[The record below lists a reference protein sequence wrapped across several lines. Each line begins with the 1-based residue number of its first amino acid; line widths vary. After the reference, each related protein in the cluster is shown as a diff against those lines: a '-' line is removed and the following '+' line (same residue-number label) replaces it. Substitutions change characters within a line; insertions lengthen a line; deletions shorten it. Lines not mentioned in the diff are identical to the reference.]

1 MRKIGYTSILVCLL
15 LTAGMGQGNLTNSTG
30 GPIFFHDLV
39 GSASPQNLELSR
51 LNVIVEIVYDDLQF
65 VKTDTGFHA
74 EYEVS
79 ASIWEGRDQLDG
91 GIWTEKVNVDTYEMT
106 NSRRHLSVSYQ
117 SFDLPPDNYDVKIY
131 LQDLQVEDRHEIEAE
146 IELEDYSDKRIGI
159 SDVLFTRAIQVDS
172 AGNLKSLFPEVT
184 NRYKGLGSGSKAY
197 FEIYNPRKLDS
208 AIVRYEIKGD
218 DYESEQS
225 FDTDLTGLRTAL
237 YFPLPVDSLSNGEY
251 ELSVEVESGRFD
263 DKTER
268 NFWVRY
274 AGLPRTA
281 EDMDTAIN
289 QLQYIANQDEWKK
302 FKRAA
307 DDEKLQV
314 FLDFWEKRDPSP
326 GTEFNERMSSYYA
339 RVEAANRNFGV
350 MRRDGWRT
358 DRGMVMIILGP
369 PDNVIRNDYP
379 SNSKPYQ
386 IWQYYS
392 INRQFEFY
400 DDTGFGDYRFVWPV
414 SIYELQRFARQR
426 D

>member
-1 MRKIGYTSILVCLL
+1 MKVFRFTSILLVLM
-15 LTAGMGQGNLTNSTG
+15 LTAMLGQNNLTNSMG
-30 GPIFFHDLV
+30 GPIFFHDMV
-39 GSASPQNLELSR
+39 GSASPENLELSR

-65 VKTDTGFHA
+65 VKTDSGFQA

-79 ASIWEGRDQLDG
+79 ASIWEGRDQIDG
-91 GIWTEKVNVDTYEMT
+91 GIWTETVNVIEYDMT

-117 SFDLPPDNYDVKIY
+117 SFDLPPEKYDVKLY
-131 LQDLQVEDRHEIEAE
+131 LQDLQVEERHEIKDE
-146 IELEDYSDKRIGI
+146 IKLENYAQKRIGV
-159 SDVLFTRAIQVDS
+159 SNVLFTRAIKVDS

-184 NRYKGLGSGSKAY
+184 NRYKGLGGDSKAY
-197 FEIYNPRKLDS
+197 FEIYNPRELDS
-208 AIVRYEIKGD
+208 AIVRYEMKGE
-218 DYESEQS
+218 DYESEKT
-225 FDTDLTGLRTAL
+225 FKTDLTGLRTAL
-237 YFPLPVDSLSNGEY
+237 FFPIPVDSLPNGEY
-251 ELSVEVESGRFD
+251 ELAVEVESGRFD
-263 DKTER
+263 DVTER
-268 NFWVRY
+268 KFWVRY

-281 EDMDTAIN
+281 QDMETAIN

-302 FKRAA
+302 FKRAD

-314 FLDFWEKRDPSP
+314 FLDFWDKRDPSP
-326 GTEFNERMSSYYA
+326 GTEFNERMSGYYA